1 MAKKK
6 AIEEWRK
13 HKDTC
18 VEEYHSLLES
28 LSKQN
33 KKNLS
38 KVVND
43 LHIDV
48 FNEVDCLDCANCCKL
63 IPPLINQEDV
73 KRITSFLNIPISDFY
88 KKHITIDEDGDMVL
102 NKVPCIFLLSNN
114 KCKVYEHRPLGC
126 REYPL
131 TDQNLFVE
139 NMEQHAIN
147 AKYCPAVF
155 HVLERLK
162 KLQ

>member
-18 VEEYHSLLES
+18 VEEYDSFLET

-33 KKNLS
+33 KKDLS
-38 KVVND
+38 KVAND
-43 LHIDV
+43 LHIEV
-48 FNEVDCLDCANCCKL
+48 FKEVDCLDCANCCKS

-73 KRITSFLNIPISDFY
+73 KRITKFLDIPISDFY
-88 KKHITIDEDGDMVL
+88 KKNVTIDEDGDMVL
-102 NKVPCIFLLSNN
+102 NTTPCIFLLPDN
-114 KCKVYEHRPLGC
+114 KCKVYEVRPLGC

-131 TDQNLFVE
+131 TDQDLFAE
-139 NMEQHAIN
+139 NMDQHAIN